1 VPSLATDGGD
11 GQVIVPLGSAAFSEL
26 PVSVDLVYACA
37 AAPEWGAGEQAYTG
51 PRIDLPLRNVVWSLF
66 VPPGYDCR
74 DFGGTLDLV
83 EEGLFSSVTGSF
95 DLVSYEKEVV
105 RNTQEDRKLAVTLQ
119 SQAAELASAGKQYA
133 ARQAL
138 ESAWNYSLSDQALN
152 EDARVQLHRLNRE
165 QAMVGLIG
173 RRDHLRQAGG
183 TVMPGAAGLNLGEHF
198 NVQQAEDLQNM
209 LTKDDSENLETITE
223 RIIEVQEA
231 ASSGSMQLL
240 VNLPERGQRFELRR
254 SLQVKA
260 DAPMEV
266 TFMAAPRH
274 EKRVWAIFPWGVG
287 AFLAFLLPFGWG
299 WRTRESEASASAA
312 AHTVEES

>member
-1 VPSLATDGGD
+1 
-11 GQVIVPLGSAAFSEL
+11 
-26 PVSVDLVYACA
+26 
-37 AAPEWGAGEQAYTG
+37 
-51 PRIDLPLRNVVWSLF
+51 
-66 VPPGYDCR
+66 
-74 DFGGTLDLV
+74 
-83 EEGLFSSVTGSF
+83 
-95 DLVSYEKEVV
+95 
-105 RNTQEDRKLAVTLQ
+105 
-119 SQAAELASAGKQYA
+119 
-133 ARQAL
+133 
-138 ESAWNYSLSDQALN
+138 
-152 EDARVQLHRLNRE
+152 
-165 QAMVGLIG
+165 
-173 RRDHLRQAGG
+173 
-183 TVMPGAAGLNLGEHF
+183 
-198 NVQQAEDLQNM
+198 M